1 MEGASR
7 TLACARGHVAGVGG
21 IGRQRGRMA
30 GYAALPPQDPKEK
43 VPLRSAAT
51 ICAAGGSGG
60 VACEYADTALISGTM
75 HRIANIQNATDKI
88 NVAKNMYIRKKCVFL
103 LHHIVHITVY
113 RYFILRKLCR

>member
-7 TLACARGHVAGVGG
+7 TLACARGHVAWVGG

-30 GYAALPPQDPKEK
+30 GDVALPPQDPAQE
-43 VPLRSAAT
+43 VPLRGANAV
-51 ICAAGGSGG
+51 CAAGGSGG

-75 HRIANIQNATDKI
+75 HRIANIQNAADKI
-88 NVAKNMYIRKKCVFL
+88 NVAKNMYIRKNCVFL

-113 RYFILRKLCR
+113 RYFILRQLCK